1 MAGLYD
7 NSFGDL
13 GDIFGGRSAPRTS
26 PAPAKEETGIPWE
39 AKVIDGKYY
48 VPLEQVG
55 ELLENNKVLPKV
67 RAGIKRRTDAGPP
80 K

>member
-13 GDIFGGRSAPRTS
+13 GDIFGGRSAPRTTTPPS
-26 PAPAKEETGIPWE
+26 RDEKGVPWE

-48 VPLEQVG
+48 IPLSQVA
-55 ELLENNKVLPKV
+55 ELLDSNKVLPKV
-67 RAGIKRRTDAGPP
+67 SAGIKRRVENGPP